1 MKSKFYGALGM
12 LAATMVL
19 ALPMLNAQ
27 SRIVANVPFNFYV
40 GEKAMAA
47 GTYQVQPGSSSMD
60 LLQNLDTDAAVFVI
74 KAIRVQDANQRYP
87 KLVFE
92 RCGNQYFL
100 SQIWDGASDTGI
112 QLPRSRR
119 EKEILM
125 ANHGPSDSTEII
137 VLAMNRE

>member
-1 MKSKFYGALGM
+1 MKSKIYGVLSM

-27 SRIVANVPFNFYV
+27 SRMVANVPFNFYV

-47 GTYQVQPGSSSMD
+47 GAYQVQPNSSTVD
-60 LLQNLDTDAAVFVI
+60 LLQNLDTSAAAFVI
-74 KAIRVQDANQRYP
+74 KAVRLEDVHQRHP

-100 SQIWDGASDTGI
+100 AQIWDGASDTGI

-125 ANHGPSDSTEII
+125 GANGASDGPEVI
-137 VLAMNRE
+137 VLAMNRQ

>member
-1 MKSKFYGALGM
+1 MKGKVYGVLSM
-12 LAATMVL
+12 FAATMVL

-47 GTYQVQPGSSSMD
+47 GAYQVHPNSNSVDM
-60 LLQNLDTDAAVFVI
+60 LQNLDTDAAAFVI
-74 KAIRVQDANQRYP
+74 KAIRIQDAHQRYP

-100 SQIWDGASDTGI
+100 SQIWDGGSDTGI

-119 EKEILM
+119 EKEILLG
-125 ANHGPSDSTEII
+125 AYGLAGSPEII

>member
-1 MKSKFYGALGM
+1 MKSKFYGALTM

-60 LLQNLDTDAAVFVI
+60 LLQNVDTDAAVFVI

-92 RCGNQYFL
+92 R
-100 SQIWDGASDTGI
+100 
-112 QLPRSRR
+112 
-119 EKEILM
+119 
-125 ANHGPSDSTEII
+125 
-137 VLAMNRE
+137 